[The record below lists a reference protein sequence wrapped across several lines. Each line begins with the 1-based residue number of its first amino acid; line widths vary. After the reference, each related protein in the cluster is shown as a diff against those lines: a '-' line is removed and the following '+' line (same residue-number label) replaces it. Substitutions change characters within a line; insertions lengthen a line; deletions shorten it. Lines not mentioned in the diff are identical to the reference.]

1 MEIWHQ
7 RDEAYMAI
15 DWGLTIRKFVVYGTL
30 LVLYALAM
38 TVLYALFPGYW
49 PLILLFSGGFI
60 FLQFFFSDKL
70 VLWSTGAKVVSV
82 SEAPRL
88 HMIVENLA
96 LKMGL
101 PKPKVA
107 IVQNDMPNA
116 FATGRN
122 YSHSVVAVTTGLL
135 NRLNDQEITAV
146 LAHELSHVK
155 HRDMF
160 VVTFASFVVSV
171 LSMVIYF
178 VLSMVLRNDRNNFGA
193 SMVAWIVSIIFS
205 NTIGLILINTVSRYR
220 EYGADRGS
228 AYTTGN
234 PDWLISALRKISQSP
249 VSGKSAR
256 ALDSAKA
263 LCISPTSAGF
273 IELFSSHPPIEK
285 RIYEL
290 EKIKSEMRG
299 Y

>member
-1 MEIWHQ
+1 
-7 RDEAYMAI
+7 MAI
-15 DWGLTIRKFVVYGTL
+15 DWGLTIRKIIVYGAL

-38 TVLYALFPGYW
+38 TVLFALFPGYW
-49 PLILLFSGGFI
+49 PLILLLSGGFV
-60 FLQFFFSDKL
+60 FLQFFLSDKL
-70 VLWSTGAKVVSV
+70 VLWSTGAKVVSA

-122 YSHSVVAVTTGLL
+122 YSHSVVCVTTGLL

-146 LAHELSHVK
+146 LGHELSHVK

-178 VLSMVLRNDRNNFGA
+178 GLTMVLRGDSKNNFGA
-193 SMVAWIVSIIFS
+193 SMAAWFVSIIFS

-228 AYTTGN
+228 AYVTGN

-249 VSGKSAR
+249 ASGKAAR
-256 ALDSAKA
+256 ELDSAKA
-263 LCISPTSAGF
+263 LCISPTTSGI
-273 IELFSSHPPIEK
+273 IELFSTHPPIEK
-285 RIYEL
+285 RIAAL
-290 EKIKSEMRG
+290 EQIKSEMRG